1 MPPDRNPA
9 RVHRIGP
16 RIPPLPQQQV
26 EQLVDGRQP
35 TLMVEPA
42 EILRVAEP
50 PRDLW
55 LAEPRLERFFGSGA
69 AQETGERLV
78 ASRCGFNDRPPPPE
92 SAPPGPL
99 PARHDLALEPL
110 PI

>member
-26 EQLVDGRQP
+26 EQLIDRHQLSLVIETGKIGRV
-35 TLMVEPA
+35 TEA
-42 EILRVAEP
+42 A
-50 PRDLW
+50 RDLG
-55 LAEPRLERFFGSGA
+55 LPEPRLERLVGRRA
-69 AQETGERLV
+69 AQKAGEPLV
-78 ASRCGFNDRPPPPE
+78 ALRCGSNDRPL
-92 SAPPGPL
+92 GHQ
-99 PARHDLALEPL
+99 PAQHRRLALRHDLALEPL